1 MIVFKND
8 TETIFNISYKSEF
21 IAQDNLNDVKLTF
34 VRING
39 DDTEYAFDANIEE
52 YDCFNRMIKIS
63 STVSLDTGEY
73 KVYLY
78 TIGLVYSLEY
88 SSEYSRDKA
97 LYTIAVDNANIKRE
111 NDITTDT
118 RNVAYIE

>member
-78 TIGLVYSLEY
+78 TIGWGYSMEY
-88 SSEYSRDKA
+88 SPEYSKEEA

>member
-39 DDTEYAFDANIEE
+39 DDTEYAFEANIEE

>member
-39 DDTEYAFDANIEE
+39 DDTEYAFEANIEE

-78 TIGLVYSLEY
+78 TIGWGYSMEY
-88 SSEYSRDKA
+88 SPEYSKEEA